1 STPLPS
7 PPSPLMETEPILGH
21 VPKTKIEA
29 RSYFRRSFI
38 LYERSESIA
47 QQLCL
52 VERDVLLA
60 VQWEELVHCRWTKM
74 NINMDGR
81 QDGKNEDAHFTDKP
95 QKSSRFDSSLHHG
108 VQDAI
113 QRFNMVCQWVAS
125 EIVRAPNLEVRV
137 RTIEKFIRIAEKC
150 RMYSNFATLIQVLLG
165 LQAPAV
171 SRLHKTWSK
180 VRNSEL
186 KILDELSSFT
196 SPTKN
201 WKHMRDSMTTV
212 AEEYGMSST
221 DIQIEMPGTSTIR
234 GFPLSSRGRVKIPFG
249 GCIPFLGIYLSDLV
263 FNSEQPAYIESP
275 WEKTDTNRIYRLLTR
290 SNNQKDISP
299 LLKQPLVN
307 FSKHRVTAMIIKRVL
322 TFQNL
327 ARRYPFELNP
337 DLYSRCNE
345 FECLTP
351 DVVKALSHVTERHK
365 D

>member
-1 STPLPS
+1 MQTQ
-7 PPSPLMETEPILGH
+7 PIPGY

-74 NINMDGR
+74 NTNVDGR
-81 QDGKNEDAHFTDKP
+81 QDGKNEDPHFTDKS
-95 QKSSRFDSSLHHG
+95 QKSPRFDSSLHHG

-113 QRFNMVCQWVAS
+113 QRFNVVCQWVAS

-201 WKHMRDSMTTV
+201 WKHMRDSMTT
-212 AEEYGMSST
+212 
-221 DIQIEMPGTSTIR
+221 
-234 GFPLSSRGRVKIPFG
+234 IPFG

-263 FNSEQPAYIESP
+263 S
-275 WEKTDTNRIYRLLTR
+275 
-290 SNNQKDISP
+290 NQKDISP

-327 ARRYPFELNP
+327 ARRYPFELNV
-337 DLYSRCNE
+337 DLFSRCNE
-345 FECLTP
+345 LECLTP
-351 DVVKALSHVTERHK
+351 DVIKGLSHVTERHNA
-365 D
+365 